1 MEFGELLKQFL
12 LDLQRLFRSRITDGN
27 LTLPQVLLISC
38 IPDDGIDMTSLA
50 QQLGVDN
57 STMTRLVDVI
67 LKRGWVYKTK
77 DEQDKRINL
86 LHLSDKGEH
95 VQEIIEEKLDHL
107 GILVNN
113 AVPTEDRDEVK
124 EILSA
129 FHWSLSKMLLK
140 NESLV

>member
-1 MEFGELLKQFL
+1 MEFGELLKLFL

-38 IPDDGIDMTSLA
+38 ITDDGIDMTSLA

-77 DEQDKRINL
+77 DEQDKRIIL

-95 VQEIIEEKLDHL
+95 IQEIIEDKLDHL
-107 GILVNN
+107 GIQVNN

>member
-1 MEFGELLKQFL
+1 MTE
-12 LDLQRLFRSRITDGN
+12 GN
-27 LTLPQVLLISC
+27 LTLPQVLLMSC

-77 DEQDKRINL
+77 NEQDKRINL
-86 LHLSDKGEH
+86 LHLSEKGEH
-95 VQEIIEEKLDHL
+95 IQEIIEKKLEHL
-107 GILVNN
+107 GIQVNN
-113 AVPTEDRDEVK
+113 AVPIEDRDEVK

-140 NESLV
+140 NE

>member
-12 LDLQRLFRSRITDGN
+12 LDLQRLFRSRITEGN
-27 LTLPQVLLISC
+27 LTLPQVLLMSC

-50 QQLGVDN
+50 RQLGVDN

-77 DEQDKRINL
+77 NEQDKRINL
-86 LHLSDKGEH
+86 LHLSEKGEH
-95 VQEIIEEKLDHL
+95 IQEIIEKKLEHL
-107 GILVNN
+107 GIQVNN
-113 AVPTEDRDEVK
+113 AVPIEDRDEVK

-140 NESLV
+140 NE

>member
-12 LDLQRLFRSRITDGN
+12 LDLQRLFRTRMTDED
-27 LTLPQVLLISC
+27 LTLPQILLISC

-50 QQLGVDN
+50 QRLGVDN
-57 STMTRLVDVI
+57 STLTRLVDVI
-67 LKRGWVYKTK
+67 LKRGWVFKTK
-77 DEQDKRINL
+77 DEQDKRITL

-95 VQEIIEEKLDHL
+95 IQDIIENKLDHL
-107 GILVNN
+107 GRQVYN
-113 AVPTEDRDEVK
+113 AVQAEDRDEVK

-140 NESLV
+140 NE